1 MHVLLVVVVV
11 VLVVAVV
18 VAVSSCS
25 QPELV
30 SASLFLHNS
39 PLCPLLINRRTSGT
53 RD

>member
-1 MHVLLVVVVV
+1 MHVLLLLVVVVV
-11 VLVVAVV
+11 AVV
-18 VAVSSCS
+18 VVVKSSCS